1 MHAPTTYVLAKLS
14 HGIDMMVYPL
24 NFGYRFQTQVS
35 YRITLHIMFGSTSKI
50 EFLTRL
56 EGRRRSSAVYM
67 PATHNE
73 RWKIDATDNL
83 VAHRN
88 RIAPNQLL
96 EWANLLHRLHWS
108 QRQRYRRLSLP
119 RIAGVAGLS

>member
-14 HGIDMMVYPL
+14 HGIDMLAYPR
-24 NFGYRFQTQVS
+24 NFGYRFHPQVS
-35 YRITLHIMFGSTSKI
+35 YRITLHIMFGSPTRI

-56 EGRRRSSAVYM
+56 ERRRRSSAVYM

-73 RWKIDATDNL
+73 HWKIDATDNL

-96 EWANLLHRLHWS
+96 KWANLLHRLHWS
-108 QRQRYRRLSLP
+108 QRQRYRRLFLP
-119 RIAGVAGLS
+119 RIAGVARLS

>member
-24 NFGYRFQTQVS
+24 NFGYRFHTQVS
-35 YRITLHIMFGSTSKI
+35 YRITLHMMFGSTTKI
-50 EFLTRL
+50 EFLARL
-56 EGRRRSSAVYM
+56 ERRRRSSAVYM
-67 PATHNE
+67 PAIHNE

-88 RIAPNQLL
+88 RIAPNQSFK
-96 EWANLLHRLHWS
+96 WANLLHRLHWS